1 MNKVEIF
8 QECHNILGEGALW
21 SNSTNTLFWLDIPMP
36 SKLHSYSFDTREY
49 NTYAMPEMIT
59 AMAERSESNLL
70 IASHY
75 GLNNYNLAEKKFEP
89 IIKIEPDK
97 PENRCNDGAA
107 DFLGNFWVGTM
118 QNNIVLKKKKKKI
131 DLKIIKFLNKKEF
144 AKFDRGYPDGSTV
157 ELGYLWNCRWGGSC
171 VVRFDPKVML
181 IELLTYLYQM

>member
-8 QECHNILGEGALW
+8 QECQNILGEGALW

-36 SKLHSYSFDTREY
+36 SKLYSYSFDTREY

-59 AMAERSESNLL
+59 ALAERSKSNLL

-107 DFLGNFWVGTM
+107 DFLVIFGLDHA
-118 QNNIVLKKKKKKI
+118 NNIAADGSDIDIKKI
-131 DLKIIKFLNKKEF
+131 GSSLKEFKIQNQKII
-144 AKFDRGYPDGSTV
+144 
-157 ELGYLWNCRWGGSC
+157 
-171 VVRFDPKVML
+171 
-181 IELLTYLYQM
+181 